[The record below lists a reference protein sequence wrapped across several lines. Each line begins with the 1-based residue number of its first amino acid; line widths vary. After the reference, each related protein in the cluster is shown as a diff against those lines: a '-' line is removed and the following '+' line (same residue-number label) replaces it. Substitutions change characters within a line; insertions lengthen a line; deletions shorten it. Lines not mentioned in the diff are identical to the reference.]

1 MKYGKKNWT
10 KQQLTTLHL
19 DNHVA
24 KENCLLR
31 NTGNEKKKLN
41 TKYDLLQKP

>member
-1 MKYGKKNWT
+1 MEKNWT

-24 KENCLLR
+24 KENYLLR
-31 NTGNEKKKLN
+31 KTGNEKKKID
-41 TKYDLLQKP
+41 TKYNLLL